1 VAQLFR
7 LSGSRHYRNGGSAAA
22 CISFDDFDFRFADFH
37 SSGIAISLQRNI
49 HLPELCKASGNIDQA
64 EPENISKR
72 FLRQIFQIIGSAVFT
87 DQEQIEQVAELHKRI
102 IVFLMAGFIQEKVRT
117 GGEPVNDVMTQK
129 RVSLKHSGKLF
140 LCNIV
145 A

>member
-49 HLPELCKASGNIDQA
+49 QSNQIAEVSHEMPEL
-64 EPENISKR
+64 ISRK
-72 FLRQIFQIIGSAVFT
+72 
-87 DQEQIEQVAELHKRI
+87 
-102 IVFLMAGFIQEKVRT
+102 IV
-117 GGEPVNDVMTQK
+117 
-129 RVSLKHSGKLF
+129 
-140 LCNIV
+140 
-145 A
+145 